1 MTRWLADRP
10 IRLRLT
16 VTYAALFLA
25 AGTVLLTVA
34 YGLVAHSL
42 SSGANASA
50 TSNASSA
57 AATSN
62 TPASSPSA
70 AEQDANANANAVA
83 KLKAYCEQLHVSGR
97 LEKQTLQDCE
107 NTFKAGAAAGT
118 SDQSSRTLNSLLTY
132 SVISLGALTGLS
144 GLLGWIIAG
153 RALRPVAVITD
164 AARRASDRHL
174 GERLAMAGPKDEIRR
189 LAEAFDEML
198 DRLDRSFTGQRR
210 FVANASHELR
220 TPLAVIRTAIDVTM
234 AKPARTSAQLESM
247 AGEVRDGVRRAE
259 ATVSALLALA
269 RSDQPVTAA
278 EPADL
283 ATAVEDAVDLAS
295 TRIRA
300 AGLSVETALDPAPV
314 SGDAVLLDRMAAN
327 IVDNA
332 IVHNV
337 RGGSLRI
344 RTGRIGGRA
353 FLEAENTG
361 AVIPDDLVPGLF
373 EPFRRLDERTRSDS
387 GVGIGLSIVAAV
399 AAAHHG
405 DVSARARADGG
416 LTVRIEL
423 PATDGGGSG
432 PKTEGSDRR

>member
-1 MTRWLADRP
+1 MRWLADRP

-57 AATSN
+57 ATTSN
-62 TPASSPSA
+62 PPASSPSA
-70 AEQDANANANAVA
+70 AQPDSDANAVA
-83 KLKAYCEQLHVSGR
+83 KLKAYCEQLHDSGR

-153 RALRPVAVITD
+153 RALRPVTVITD

-220 TPLAVIRTAIDVTM
+220 TPLAVIRTAVDVTM
-234 AKPARTSAQLESM
+234 AKPTRTPAQLESM

-259 ATVSALLALA
+259 ATVAALLALA

-278 EPADL
+278 EPTDL

-295 TRIRA
+295 ARIRA
-300 AGLSVETALDPAPV
+300 AGLSIETTLDPAPV
-314 SGDAVLLDRMAAN
+314 SGDAVLLERMAAN

-337 RGGSLRI
+337 RSGSVRV
-344 RTGRIGGRA
+344 RTGQVGGRA

-405 DVSARARADGG
+405 DVSARARAGGG

-423 PATDGGGSG
+423 PTTDGGGSG
-432 PKTEGSDRR
+432 PKTEGSDRH

>member
-1 MTRWLADRP
+1 MRWLADRP

-57 AATSN
+57 ATTSN
-62 TPASSPSA
+62 PPASSPSEA
-70 AEQDANANANAVA
+70 QQDSDANAVA
-83 KLKAYCEQLHVSGR
+83 KLKAYCEQLHDSGR

-153 RALRPVAVITD
+153 RALRPVTVITD

-220 TPLAVIRTAIDVTM
+220 TPLAVIRTAVDVTM
-234 AKPARTSAQLESM
+234 AKPTRTPAQLESM

-259 ATVSALLALA
+259 ATVAALLALA

-278 EPADL
+278 EPTDL

-295 TRIRA
+295 ARIRA
-300 AGLSVETALDPAPV
+300 AGLSIETTLDPAPV
-314 SGDAVLLDRMAAN
+314 SGDAVLLERMAAN

-337 RGGSLRI
+337 RSGSVRV
-344 RTGRIGGRA
+344 RTGQAGGRA

-405 DVSARARADGG
+405 DVSARARAGGG

-423 PATDGGGSG
+423 PTTDGGGSG
-432 PKTEGSDRR
+432 PKTEGSDRH

>member
-1 MTRWLADRP
+1 MRWLADRP

-57 AATSN
+57 ATTSN
-62 TPASSPSA
+62 PPASSPSEA
-70 AEQDANANANAVA
+70 QQDSDANAVA
-83 KLKAYCEQLHVSGR
+83 KLKAYCEQLHDSGR

-153 RALRPVAVITD
+153 RALRPVTVITD

-220 TPLAVIRTAIDVTM
+220 TPLAVIRTAVDVTM
-234 AKPARTSAQLESM
+234 AKPTRTPAQLESM

-259 ATVSALLALA
+259 ATVAALLALA

-278 EPADL
+278 EPTDL

-295 TRIRA
+295 ARIRA
-300 AGLSVETALDPAPV
+300 AGLSIETTLDPAPV
-314 SGDAVLLDRMAAN
+314 SGDAVLLERMAAN

-337 RGGSLRI
+337 RSGSVRV
-344 RTGRIGGRA
+344 RTGQAGGRA

-405 DVSARARADGG
+405 DVSARARAGGG

-423 PATDGGGSG
+423 PTTDGGGSG

>member
-1 MTRWLADRP
+1 MRWLADRP

-57 AATSN
+57 ATTSN
-62 TPASSPSA
+62 PPASSPSEA
-70 AEQDANANANAVA
+70 QQDSDANAVA
-83 KLKAYCEQLHVSGR
+83 KLKAYCEQLHDSGR

-153 RALRPVAVITD
+153 RALRPVTVITD

-220 TPLAVIRTAIDVTM
+220 TPLAVIRTAVDVTM
-234 AKPARTSAQLESM
+234 AKPTRTPAQLESM

-259 ATVSALLALA
+259 ATVAALLALA

-278 EPADL
+278 EPTDL

-295 TRIRA
+295 ARIRA
-300 AGLSVETALDPAPV
+300 AGLSIETTLDPAPV
-314 SGDAVLLDRMAAN
+314 SGDAVLLERMAAN

-337 RGGSLRI
+337 RSGSVRV
-344 RTGRIGGRA
+344 RTGQVGGRA

-405 DVSARARADGG
+405 DVSARARAGGG

-423 PATDGGGSG
+423 PTTDGGGSG
-432 PKTEGSDRR
+432 PKTEGSDRH